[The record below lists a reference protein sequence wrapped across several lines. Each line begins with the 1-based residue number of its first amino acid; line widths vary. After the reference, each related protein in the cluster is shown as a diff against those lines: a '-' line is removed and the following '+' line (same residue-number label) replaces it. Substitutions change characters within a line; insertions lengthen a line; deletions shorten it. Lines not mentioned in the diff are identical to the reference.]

1 MIIGDAEIIIDFSIK
16 KTLNKILYRMNTILM
31 ILCIVL
37 NMMICFVL
45 IYYGNILAFLFI
57 VNVYYIISYYRLI
70 KKERLSNEL
79 G

>member
-1 MIIGDAEIIIDFSIK
+1 MIGEGEIIINDFSIK
-16 KTLNKILYRMNTILM
+16 KTLSKLFYRMNTILM

-45 IYYGNILAFLFI
+45 VYYGNVLAFLFI
-57 VNVYYIISYYRLI
+57 VNVYYIISYYRMI
-70 KKERLSNEL
+70 KKERLVNEL

>member
-1 MIIGDAEIIIDFSIK
+1 MIGDTEIITDFSIK
-16 KTLNKILYRMNTILM
+16 KTLSKILYRMNTILM

-45 IYYGNILAFLFI
+45 VYYGNILAFLFI
-57 VNVYYIISYYRLI
+57 VNIYYIISYYRMI
-70 KKERLSNEL
+70 KKERLLNEL

>member
-16 KTLNKILYRMNTILM
+16 KTLNKILYRMNSILM

-45 IYYGNILAFLFI
+45 VYYGNILAFLFI
-57 VNVYYIISYYRLI
+57 VNVYYIISYYRMI